1 MEKWHSVS
9 QLNNETGVPETTIRR
24 YLNNFSEYFRAER
37 IGRGMK
43 YHPDSVAILKRIYSL
58 YNDDYET
65 PEIQRLLDMEFAINV
80 EDQEETE
87 TTTQPPV
94 VSLEREFEE
103 FKQQQQEFNKQL
115 LKQLQEQQNYINNSI
130 ESRDQKLM
138 QALNEIRET
147 KKQIA
152 TTEEKRWWEF
162 WK

>member
-1 MEKWHSVS
+1 MEKWLSVS
-9 QLNNETGVPETTIRR
+9 QINDETSIPETTIRR
-24 YLNNFSEYFRAER
+24 YLNSFSEYFRAEK

-58 YNDDYET
+58 YNEDYET
-65 PEIQRLLDMEFAINV
+65 PEIQKLLDMEFAITV
-80 EDQEETE
+80 EEQKDE
-87 TTTQPPV
+87 TTIQPPSV
-94 VSLEREFEE
+94 ILEREFEE

-115 LKQLQEQQNYINNSI
+115 LKQLQEQQKYIKNSI

-138 QALNEIRET
+138 QALNEIQET

-152 TTEEKRWWEF
+152 MTEEKRWWEF